1 MRYIFILIFVLLA
14 GMCCAQTPLREKIP
28 AKQFSGKSLNRSL
41 KILNR
46 KYELR
51 FSYYPEATEYIVVP
65 EMPDSIDIE
74 TFLTICLSETEFEF
88 ERIADT
94 YVIKPQEV
102 AQNNKTVKR
111 RNFAISGIIRDIK
124 TAESLPFASV
134 GIAGTDIS
142 ISSNVEGKFTL
153 LSVPTDT
160 STVIVRYLGYK
171 DLRINLYPGLTTS
184 NAVYEMQQQERRLP
198 SVQITALRQKLVDIS
213 PGVSQYNFNTAE
225 IVKLPNLG
233 ENDLFAA
240 LRWLPGV
247 SSSSDASAGLRIRG
261 GGSDQNLVMFDGIT
275 VYHVD
280 HFFGFLSAFNSNVV
294 KNVQVNKGGF
304 DARFGG
310 RTSGFLEI
318 TGIDGNK
325 KEPKISVEANMLS
338 VNFLAELPIVED
350 KASLIVAYR
359 RAYTTIVQSPTYR
372 NIFNNIF
379 NSSIPNVQASNAN
392 VFRGD
397 QQPEYFYYDMN
408 VKFDFQPSKKDA
420 LSFSYY
426 GGQDDLNI
434 SFTGEESGIRRVSSD
449 ATQWGNQG
457 GSMKW
462 SRKWNKQFFT
472 YANYGISRYRS
483 NLDAEV
489 SFFFSDDELFSRRFY
504 DQRATVN
511 DNTLRLDNVYEV
523 NKNARMEF
531 GYWRTNYRIGLEAQD
546 QDFIFQ
552 DSIQSA
558 SLDALYAQWN
568 QKLGKLTLQGGLRV
582 SYYETTS
589 RWYPEPRISGAY
601 KVNDKLTFK
610 SAFGMYTQMIRR
622 LNERSLYFS
631 IPETWALAGSN
642 DVPVLR
648 SNHYILGAT
657 FLFNAWEFDVEI
669 YHKAETGTVEFLF
682 PEFGISSGRLDQFAL
697 NGEKHVYGMDFLLKR
712 SFANHGILFGY
723 TYLEAS
729 SRYNGINRGNY
740 FPSLG
745 ESNHELS
752 VVYNFEWKRWDFSS
766 GIVVASGQPYT
777 PVLGTYV
784 LTLQSGED
792 QQFIS
797 IGGINSERLDWYHRM
812 DVSAGY
818 TIPLRKGVF
827 QAGISVYNVYN
838 NLAVK
843 FIDYFEIPEE
853 DSSFYTLGRRDI
865 LSLGFT
871 PSLFLKLKL

>member
-1 MRYIFILIFVLLA
+1 MRAVFILSFVLMA
-14 GMCCAQTPLREKIP
+14 GFCHGQEPWSGKFP
-28 AKQFSGKSLNRSL
+28 ASQFSGKSFNKSL
-41 KILNR
+41 KTLNR
-46 KYELR
+46 KYDFR
-51 FSYYPEATEYIVVP
+51 FSYNPEATEDIIVP
-65 EMPDSIDIE
+65 ALPDSTNIE
-74 TFLTICLSETEFEF
+74 SFLIICLSETDFEF
-88 ERIADT
+88 ERIGET
-94 YVIKPQEV
+94 HVIKPREI
-102 AQNNKTVKR
+102 APNVKIVNR
-111 RNFAISGIIRDIK
+111 RNFAISGMIRDKK

-134 GIAGTDIS
+134 GIAGSDMST
-142 ISSNVEGKFTL
+142 SSNLEGKYTL
-153 LSVPTDT
+153 LAVPTDT
-160 STVIVRYLGYK
+160 STIIVRYLGYK
-171 DLRINLYPGLTTS
+171 DLEINLLPGLPFS
-184 NAVYEMQQQERRLP
+184 NMVWEMEQQERRLP
-198 SVQITALRQKLVDIS
+198 SVQITAVRQKLVEIA

-225 IVKLPNLG
+225 IIKLPNLG

-247 SSSSDASAGLRIRG
+247 SNSSDASAGLRIRG
-261 GGSDQNLVMFDGIT
+261 GASDQNLVMFDGIT

-310 RTSGFLEI
+310 RTSGFLDI

-325 KEPKISVEANMLS
+325 KEPAISLEANMLS

-359 RAYTTIVQSPTYR
+359 RAYTTIIQSPAYR

-379 NSSIPNVQASNAN
+379 NSSIPNVKASNAN
-392 VFRGD
+392 VFQGD

-408 VKFDFQPSKKDA
+408 VKFDFQPSRKDA
-420 LSFSYY
+420 ISLSYY

-434 SFTGEESGIRRVSSD
+434 SFTGEESGIRRVSRD
-449 ATQWGNQG
+449 ATRWGNQG
-457 GSMKW
+457 GSIKW
-462 SRKWNKQFFT
+462 SRKWNKQLFT
-472 YANYGISRYRS
+472 YANYGISRYKS

-489 SFFFSDDELFSRRFY
+489 SFFFFDDELFSRRFY
-504 DQRATVN
+504 DQRAAVD

-523 NKNARMEF
+523 NENARLEF
-531 GYWRTNYRIGLEAQD
+531 GFWHTNYRISLQAQD

-552 DSIQSA
+552 DSIQRS

-568 QKLGKLTLQGGLRV
+568 QKLGKLTLQGGLRA
-582 SYYETTS
+582 SYYETTGV
-589 RWYPEPRISGAY
+589 WYPEPRISGAY
-601 KVNDKLTFK
+601 KVSELLTFK
-610 SAFGMYTQMIRR
+610 TAFGIYTQMIRR

-657 FLFNAWEFDVEI
+657 FYFKSWEFDVEM

-697 NGEKHVYGMDFLLKR
+697 NGEKKVFGTDFLLKR
-712 SFANHGILFGY
+712 SFASHGILLGY

-729 SRYNGINRGNY
+729 SRYNGINSGNF

-745 ESNHELS
+745 ESKHELS
-752 VVYNFEWKRWDFSS
+752 AVYNFEWKRWDFSS
-766 GIVVASGQPYT
+766 GIVLASGQPYT

-784 LTLQSGED
+784 LTLQSGES
-792 QQFIS
+792 QQLIS
-797 IGGINSERLDWYHRM
+797 LGGINSERLEWYHRM

-818 TIPLRKGVF
+818 TIPLKKGVI
-827 QAGISVYNVYN
+827 QTGISIYNVYN

-843 FIDYFEIPEE
+843 YIDYFEIPEE
-853 DSSFYTLGRRDI
+853 DSDFYTLGRRDI